1 MQKILCFDFD
11 GTLTTGD
18 TLIGIIRYRLGLRG
32 LVWELARISPML
44 VLMKF
49 GLYSNHKAK
58 EKLFGHVFGGMA
70 ETDFDALCQ
79 AYASKSRSRILR
91 PQALDLMAK
100 AQKEGA
106 RIIIVSASID
116 NWVAPFF
123 PLEPKPEIV
132 GTKIETRDGRL
143 TGRFLTPNCYGTEK
157 VNRIKPLLHSP
168 RTEYYIEAFGDSR
181 GDKEMLSYADEGH
194 YKPFRH

>member
-32 LVWELARISPML
+32 LIRELVRLSPL
-44 VLMKF
+44 LLLMKM

-58 EKLFGHVFGGMA
+58 EKLFGHVFGGMS
-70 ETDFDALCQ
+70 ETGFDTLCQ
-79 AYASKSRSRILR
+79 GYASKNRSRILR
-91 PQALDLMAK
+91 PQALDLMAR
-100 AQKEGA
+100 AQSEGA
-106 RIIIVSASID
+106 RVMIVSASID

-123 PLEPKPEIV
+123 PLEPGPEIV
-132 GTKIETRDGRL
+132 GTKIEIRDGRV
-143 TGRFLTPNCYGTEK
+143 TGRFLTPNCYGAEK
-157 VNRIKPLLHSP
+157 VNRIKSLLRSP
-168 RTEYYIEAFGDSR
+168 RADYYIEAFGDSR
-181 GDKEMLSYADEGH
+181 GDREMLSYADEGH